1 MKVPNISCAFLFLKK
16 IEHTENITS
25 ARKYDN
31 ITIIYQGFI
40 SRISTDKVD
49 ISNVI
54 AHAKI

>member
-1 MKVPNISCAFLFLKK
+1 MCLFVPKK

-25 ARKYDN
+25 AHKYDN